1 MAINLNKAYQWAIDT
16 CERPDVGY
24 KQAYRNQQTVN
35 GITYYDCSSF
45 IFYAL
50 KEAGFDVTGEA
61 YTRAVGE
68 PYTNNAITTSTE
80 RTWLTELGWTEVPIN
95 GEWKPCD
102 VLWRQGHTE
111 MVYSGGTGSGVTMGA
126 HGENRIALPNQVSI
140 NTSTSYASSWSKL
153 YRYGDGGAL
162 AGVSIYVASAIIGNW
177 VQESTINAG
186 LWEGR
191 RVGTWTELGHGYGIG
206 QWTNT
211 GGNTHGRLY
220 QLHEWL
226 VSNGYEIDDAE
237 AQIDYLIEEGT
248 WYSVQEASSFATLD
262 DFLASDSTDL
272 TLLTHAFN
280 IGWEGIHDSSW
291 DTRVTYANEMLAYIM
306 EHKDDSSITTWN
318 KGNRY
323 LSNAEMKNNAVL
335 AYRYL
340 AGLSPTPPVPPTPPT
355 PPSPYAGKKGM
366 PVWMMCKWY

>member
-50 KEAGFDVTGEA
+50 KEAGFDVAGQAYTTAVGEA
-61 YTRAVGE
+61 YSG
-68 PYTNNAITTSTE
+68 NAITTHTE
-80 RTWLTELGWTEVPIN
+80 RAWLTALGWQQVPIT

-102 VLWRQGHTE
+102 ILWRTGHTE

-126 HGENRIALPNQVSI
+126 HGENGIALPNQVSI
-140 NTSTSYASSWSKL
+140 KSSTDNYSQWESLW
-153 YRYGDGGAL
+153 RYGDGGAVD
-162 AGVSIYVASAIIGNW
+162 GVSIYVISALCGNW
-177 VQESTINAG
+177 KQESTINGG
-186 LWEGR
+186 LWENR
-191 RVGTWTELGHGYGIG
+191 TVGNWTDLRKGYGIG

-211 GGNTHGRLY
+211 GGDTHGRLY

-226 VSNGYEIDDAE
+226 VSNGYDIDDAE
-237 AQIDYLIEEGT
+237 AQIQYMIVEGT
-248 WYSVQEASSFATLD
+248 WYSTQEASLFSSLD
-262 DFLASDSTDL
+262 DFLASDSTDIAM
-272 TLLTHAFN
+272 LTHAFN

-291 DTRVTYANEMLAYIM
+291 DTRVTYANECYDYITA
-306 EHKDDSSITTWN
+306 HKDDTSITQWY

-323 LSNAEMKNNAVL
+323 LSNAETLNNAVM

-355 PPSPYAGKKGM
+355 PPSPHAGKKGM